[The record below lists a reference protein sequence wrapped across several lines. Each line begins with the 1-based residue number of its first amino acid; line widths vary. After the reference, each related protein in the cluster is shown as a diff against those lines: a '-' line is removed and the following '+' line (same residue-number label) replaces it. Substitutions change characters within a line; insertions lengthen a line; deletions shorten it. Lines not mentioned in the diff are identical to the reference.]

1 MKRQSLL
8 AIAALLTLALVV
20 CAGCKKGE
28 SNTTTTAGTK
38 TPITFTFYN
47 DDATEDMPFTDPV
60 ARKITEATGV
70 TLKVDRPVGGDQQA
84 IPIMI
89 ASGQLPDLIFAK
101 GQLAML
107 VNEGLVIKL
116 DDLIEKRGKNIKETY
131 AGVLNRLRNTTE
143 DPYIYNLGSYD
154 VKTAVWSTD
163 GTMQIQHAVL
173 KDLGYPRMKTLD
185 DYEKAIKAY
194 KAKYPTIN
202 GRPTIG
208 FSLLID
214 TWQWY
219 IDLSNPSMF
228 LAGYKGDDGQ
238 WFVDQNTL
246 DAYYKFQNPN
256 AKYYYQ
262 WLNRMYHEGV
272 LDRESFTQTEDEWRA
287 KIAQGRVLG
296 IAYPGWGY
304 GEARQSLINEG
315 RPERTYAYLP
325 IQIDERFT
333 PGTTADPGFSG
344 GYGIAIT
351 TACKDPERA
360 LEFLDWMASEEA
372 CILREWGIEGV
383 NYDYVNRDGKR
394 VRVQKEQDRLDRIS
408 DPNYGRRTGIGL
420 WYHPFPRRGTGW
432 IDSTG
437 NYITT
442 TTPELI
448 KQNFLD
454 VERETLAAYGAEMW
468 TDLFPSPDSL
478 GISRHG
484 QAWQYTL
491 PPDLQAKTSEA
502 DDYIKTALSNIVIG
516 PQNNFDA
523 AWDKIQND
531 LKAMG
536 IDEANRALTALVKDK
551 VKLWESK

>member
-1 MKRQSLL
+1 MT
-8 AIAALLTLALVV
+8 IAALFALALIICSG
-20 CAGCKKGE
+20 CAKKGGQ
-28 SNTTTTAGTK
+28 TKTTAGTK

-47 DDATEDMPFTDPV
+47 DDAVEDMPFTDPV
-60 ARKITEATGV
+60 AKEITKKTGV

-89 ASGQLPDLIFAK
+89 ASGDLPDLIFAK

-107 VNEGLVIKL
+107 VNANLVLPL
-116 DDLIEKRGKNIKETY
+116 DPLIDKYGKYVKETY

-143 DPYIYNLGSYD
+143 DPNIYNLGSYD
-154 VKTAVWSTD
+154 VKTAVWATD

-173 KDLGYPRMKTLD
+173 KDQGYPRMKTLD

-194 KAKYPTIN
+194 LRKYPTIN

-219 IDLSNPSMF
+219 IDLSNPSLF
-228 LAGYKGDDGQ
+228 LAGYRGDDGQ
-238 WFVDQNTL
+238 WYVDQNTL
-246 DAYYKFQNPN
+246 DAYYKFLNPE
-256 AKYYYQ
+256 AKHYYK
-262 WLNRMYHEGV
+262 WLNRMYYEGV
-272 LDRESFTQTEDEWRA
+272 LDRESFTQTQDEWQA

-304 GEARQSLINEG
+304 GEAKQSLISDG
-315 RPERTYAYLP
+315 RQERTYAFLP
-325 IQIDERFT
+325 IQIDERFQA
-333 PGTTADPGFSG
+333 GTTQDPGFSG

-351 TACKDPERA
+351 TSCKDPERA
-360 LEFLDWMASEEA
+360 FEFLDWMASEEA
-372 CILREWGIEGV
+372 CILREWGLEGA
-383 NYDYVNRDGKR
+383 NYTYINGKR
-394 VRVQKEQDRLDRIS
+394 VQNEQDRLDRIS

-454 VERETLAAYGAEMW
+454 VERETLAAYGAELW
-468 TDLFPSPDSL
+468 TDLFPSTESL

-502 DDYIKTALSNIVIG
+502 DDYMKTALSNIVIG
-516 PQNNFDA
+516 PQANFDA
-523 AWDKIQND
+523 AWDKIMSD
-531 LKAMG
+531 LRAMG
-536 IDEANRALTALVKDK
+536 IDDANKGLTALVKDK
-551 VKLWESK
+551 VKLWETP

>member
-1 MKRQSLL
+1 MRKQRFMT
-8 AIAALLTLALVV
+8 IAALLTLALIICSG
-20 CAGCKKGE
+20 CAKGGGK
-28 SNTTTTAGTK
+28 TATTAGTK

-47 DDATEDMPFTDPV
+47 DDASEDMPFTDPV
-60 ARKITEATGV
+60 AKEITRITGV

-89 ASGQLPDLIFAK
+89 ASGQLPDIIFAK
-101 GQLAML
+101 GNLAML
-107 VNEGLVIKL
+107 VNAGLVIPL
-116 DDLIEKRGKNIKETY
+116 DDLIEKRGKYVKETY

-143 DPYIYNLGSYD
+143 DPHIYNLGSYD
-154 VKTAVWSTD
+154 VKTAVWQTD

-173 KDLGYPRMKTLD
+173 KDQGYPRMKTLD

-194 KAKYPTIN
+194 LRKYPTIN

-238 WFVDQNTL
+238 WYVDQNTL
-246 DAYYKFQNPN
+246 DAYYKFLNPN

-262 WLNRMYHEGV
+262 WLNRMYYEGV
-272 LDRESFTQTEDEWRA
+272 LDRESFTQTQDEWQA

-304 GEARQSLINEG
+304 GEAKQSLIGEG
-315 RPERTYAYLP
+315 KQERTYAYLP
-325 IQIDERFT
+325 IQIDERFQA
-333 PGTTADPGFSG
+333 GTTQDPGFSG

-351 TACKDPERA
+351 TSCKDPERA
-360 LEFLDWMASEEA
+360 FEFLDWMASEEA

-383 NYDYVNRDGKR
+383 NYSYINGKR
-394 VRVQKEQDRLDRIS
+394 VQFEQDRLDRIS
-408 DPNYGRRTGIGL
+408 DPNYGKRTGIGQ

-442 TTPELI
+442 TTPDLI

-468 TDLFPSPDSL
+468 TDLFPSTESL

-491 PPDLQAKTSEA
+491 PPDLQAKTQEA
-502 DDYIKTALSNIVIG
+502 DDYMKTALSNIVIG
-516 PQNNFDA
+516 PQANFDA
-523 AWDKIQND
+523 SWDKIMSD
-531 LKAMG
+531 LRAMG

-551 VKLWESK
+551 VKLWETP

>member
-1 MKRQSLL
+1 MRKQRFVT
-8 AIAALLTLALVV
+8 IAALFALALIICSG
-20 CAGCKKGE
+20 CAKKGGQAK
-28 SNTTTTAGTK
+28 TTAGTL

-47 DDATEDMPFTDPV
+47 DDAVEDMPFTDPV
-60 ARKITEATGV
+60 AKEITKKTGV

-89 ASGQLPDLIFAK
+89 ASGDLPDLIFAK

-107 VNEGLVIKL
+107 VNANLVLPL
-116 DDLIEKRGKNIKETY
+116 DPLINKYGKNVKETY

-143 DPYIYNLGSYD
+143 DPNIYNLGSYD
-154 VKTAVWSTD
+154 VKTAIWGTD
-163 GTMQIQHAVL
+163 GTMQMQHAVL
-173 KDLGYPRMKTLD
+173 KDQGYPRMKTLD

-194 KAKYPTIN
+194 LRKYPTIN

-219 IDLSNPSMF
+219 IDLSNPSLF

-238 WFVDQNTL
+238 WYVDQKTL
-246 DAYYKFQNPN
+246 DAYYKFLNPE
-256 AKYYYQ
+256 AKHYYK
-262 WLNRMYHEGV
+262 WLNRMYYEGV
-272 LDRESFTQTEDEWRA
+272 LDRESFTQTQDEWQA

-304 GEARQSLINEG
+304 GEARQSLISDG
-315 RPERTYAYLP
+315 RQERTFAYLP
-325 IQIDERFT
+325 IQIDERFQ
-333 PGTTADPGFSG
+333 PGTTMDSGFSG

-351 TACKDPERA
+351 TSCKDPDRA
-360 LEFLDWMASEEA
+360 FEFLDWMASEEA
-372 CILREWGIEGV
+372 CILREWGLEGV
-383 NYDYVNRDGKR
+383 NYSYINGKR
-394 VRVQKEQDRLDRIS
+394 VQNEQDRLDRIS

-454 VERETLAAYGAEMW
+454 VERETLAAYGAELW
-468 TDLFPSPDSL
+468 TDLFPSSESL

-491 PPDLQAKTSEA
+491 PPDLQAKTTEA
-502 DDYIKTALSNIVIG
+502 DDYMKTALSNIVIG
-516 PQNNFDA
+516 PQASFDA
-523 AWDKIQND
+523 TWDKIMSD
-531 LKAMG
+531 LRAMG
-536 IDEANRALTALVKDK
+536 IEEANKALTALVKDK
-551 VKLWESK
+551 VKLWETP